1 MASLEWWYLADLG
14 RFKREREGLVALA
27 ARVEWLTLYFPRVDD
42 ERRLLVDC
50 DLDIGHRR
58 FLVTLRYPQSFPH
71 SPPSVLPRGVD
82 EHWSGH
88 QFGVGGELCLEY
100 RPDNWSPDI
109 MGWQMVESAYRLLA
123 GENPAPEQHAQVASA
138 HRASEGQRLRGTF
151 SRLLASRE
159 ILQVFET
166 LRVGEHL
173 RGAAIMVR
181 HASNLIFSV
190 RKIVLI
196 DGSEWLDPSVPNIMA
211 ATEHDIHVHIT
222 RLLAGTPLPT
232 TTTKDGFIATA
243 SPHGW
248 EATDTLFIL
257 LVDDL
262 IYGYRVFGDFVT
274 QLKTVS
280 PEPEAARL
288 SSDYAILAV
297 KRVGVIGCGSLGSK
311 VATMLVRSGVTHFV
325 LIDDDLLM
333 PDNMVRHDLD
343 WRDCGQHKA
352 EALSG
357 RLQRIRTSVEVKARC
372 RQLGGQDSA
381 STAESNLALLADCDL
396 IFDATANPVASNIL
410 AGFVASA
417 NVPVV
422 WAEVFGGGIGG
433 LIARHRPG
441 LEPTIPLMR
450 RAIENWFGERGIP
463 SLRATRNYE
472 QAAGETPFVA
482 DDADVTAI
490 AAPAARLA
498 LDILLAR
505 EPSYFPQ
512 SVYVIGLA
520 PSALCVE
527 PFETWPLELP
537 EPPVIPD
544 VEPLNNAE
552 QQEQFAQL
560 VNIFGN
566 QKGV

>member
-27 ARVEWLTLYFPRVDD
+27 TQVEWLTLTIPRVDD

-58 FLVTLRYPQSFPH
+58 FPVVLRYPHSFPH
-71 SPPSVLPRGVD
+71 SPPSVLPRGAD
-82 EHWSGH
+82 ERWSGH
-88 QFGVGGELCLEY
+88 QFGAGGELCLEY
-100 RPDNWSPDI
+100 RPDNWSPEI

-138 HRASEGQRLRGTF
+138 HRASEGQRLRGAF
-151 SRLLASRE
+151 SRLLVSRE
-159 ILQVFET
+159 TLQVFET
-166 LRVGEHL
+166 LRVGEHVH
-173 RGAAIMVR
+173 GEAITVL
-181 HASNLIFSV
+181 HASNIIYSV
-190 RKIVLI
+190 RKVVQV
-196 DGSEWLDPSVPNIMA
+196 DGTEWLDPTVPDVIC
-211 ATEHDIHVHIT
+211 ATEREIHIHIT
-222 RLLAGTPLPT
+222 RLPAGTPLPT
-232 TTTKDGFIATA
+232 TTTKDEFIATA
-243 SPHGW
+243 SPYGW
-248 EATDTLFIL
+248 DATDILFL
-257 LVDDL
+257 LLIDDL
-262 IYGYRVFGDFVT
+262 VYGYRVFDDFVS
-274 QLKTVS
+274 QLKMVS

-288 SSDYAILAV
+288 SSNYATLV
-297 KRVGVIGCGSLGSK
+297 TKCVGVIGCGSLGSK
-311 VATMLVRSGVTHFV
+311 VATMLARAGIAHFV
-325 LIDDDLLM
+325 LIDDDLLQ
-333 PDNMVRHDLD
+333 PDNIVRHDLD

-357 RLQRIRTSVEVKARC
+357 RLQRIRAGVEVKARC

-410 AGFVASA
+410 SGFVAST

-441 LEPTIPLMR
+441 CEPTIPLMR
-450 RAIENWFGERGIP
+450 RAIENWFDERGTP
-463 SLRATRNYE
+463 ALRATRNYE
-472 QAAGETPFVA
+472 QAVGEAPFIA
-482 DDADVTAI
+482 DDADVSAI

-498 LDILLAR
+498 LDVLLAR

-512 SVYVIGLA
+512 SIYVIGLV
-520 PSALCVE
+520 PSALFAQ

-537 EPPVIPD
+537 EPPVTPE
-544 VEPLNNAE
+544 VEPLSHAE
-552 QQEQFAQL
+552 QQEEFAQL
-560 VNIFGN
+560 VNIFRN
-566 QKGV
+566 QGGV